1 MSNGRDRAEERAENQ
16 GKYEVPNVRLTD
28 EQAEEASVALAKVS
42 AKIEHGTNA
51 MDLAADL
58 MTVLRD
64 ILEKR

>member
-1 MSNGRDRAEERAENQ
+1 MSNVRDRAEDRAENQ

-42 AKIEHGTNA
+42 AKIENGTNA